1 MPVIISSYASTN
13 IQGRGND
20 DQERIKEAV
29 EKYEKL
35 NEISDEIKSDDIKDA
50 DITEIKENYG
60 DRVSAKVVELEINEG
75 GNQEI
80 LILGVEEKSNDI
92 IEEITTTE
100 LIESFTSTELSPT
113 TTSATTTQSEIEE
126 NSSEFVTDSPFSNGL
141 S

>member
-75 GNQEI
+75 DNQEI